1 MTQAPQTTQEHA
13 PDLRH
18 RLEILDLVNAFGL
31 YADARRW
38 DDLQQL
44 LADPVRVDYTSLNG
58 GEPVTTS
65 PTELVRGWRRVLGG
79 LQATQHLIANHQI
92 ALDGHRATCT
102 AYVQATHVLPN
113 ASGGPVWTV
122 AGRYDF
128 ALHRSSGAW
137 RIAGLTLTVQWATGN
152 QQIMQLA
159 ASQAT
164 PS

>member
-1 MTQAPQTTQEHA
+1 MTQAPQTTQDQA
-13 PDLRH
+13 ADLRD
-18 RLEILDLVNAFGL
+18 RLEIFDLVNSFGL
-31 YADARRW
+31 HADARRW

-44 LADPVRVDYTSLNG
+44 LADPIHVDYTSLSA

-65 PTELVRGWRRVLGG
+65 PAELVNGWRAGLGG

-113 ASGGPVWTV
+113 ASGGPIWTV

-128 ALHRSSGAW
+128 ALHRSPDAW

-152 QQIMQLA
+152 QQIVRLA
-159 ASQAT
+159 ASQAA

>member
-1 MTQAPQTTQEHA
+1 MTQAVEATGEVAH
-13 PDLRH
+13 DVRD

-31 YADARRW
+31 HADARRW

-58 GEPVTTS
+58 GQPVTTS
-65 PTELVRGWRRVLGG
+65 PAELVSGWRAVLGG
-79 LQATQHLIANHQI
+79 LQATQHLIANHHI

-122 AGRYDF
+122 GGRYDF
-128 ALHRSSGAW
+128 ALQRSSGAW
-137 RIAGLTLTVQWATGN
+137 RIAGLTFTVQWATGN

-164 PS
+164 LG

>member
-1 MTQAPQTTQEHA
+1 MTQAPETSQEHA
-13 PDLRH
+13 SDLRD
-18 RLEILDLVNAFGL
+18 RLKILDLVNSFGL
-31 YADARRW
+31 HADARRW
-38 DDLQQL
+38 TDLQEL
-44 LADPVRVDYTSLNG
+44 LADPIHVDYTSLNG
-58 GEPVTTS
+58 GEPVRTS
-65 PTELVRGWRRVLGG
+65 PAELVRGWRRVLGG

-92 ALDGHRATCT
+92 ALDGHHATCT

-113 ASGGPVWTV
+113 VSGGPVWTV
-122 AGRYDF
+122 VGRYDF
-128 ALHRSSGAW
+128 ALLRSSGAW